1 MKEKL
6 EKKPQH
12 WIDKLVSD
20 LIENWPGVKNFNCNS
35 GLSVSGIC
43 HVGNLRGEIVLTNAV
58 VNELKTQGYE
68 ATHNLILYTSDPWKG
83 KETQLNLYSNPKKA
97 EEYKNWRLLDVPS
110 PMNPEV
116 SWVDDYW
123 RDFGIPLPRFGRDVK
138 IIRTHELYQEERM
151 KKVVIELISKREEIR
166 RILNTYRKKKPFP
179 EDWIPIVPF
188 CESCNRI
195 GTSEALEVDLKT
207 YQVRYF
213 CKECKHEGWSDIS
226 KGKLNWRLE
235 WVAFWYVLDIHFE
248 PYGKDLATPG
258 GARDSGLEIVE
269 TVLHQKGPYG
279 FWNEWVGYS
288 EGRTDY
294 GDMTGSGFIG
304 FTPTKWLEFAESEV
318 LKYIYLKTPPKR
330 RIILGLDKIPN
341 YISDYDRAQRIY
353 YGKEKFED
361 PNELHI
367 IKRSYEIVFYNKPPD
382 YRGFQLD
389 YQHAIILSQL
399 TPSGQEG
406 ISQVIQKLLA
416 TEILREEPTKEI
428 IDHIQERL
436 THGRNWIKSSYAPD
450 HLRIQLQEQTSKD
463 VLEQFDIKIRDLI
476 ENLANS
482 LEKTKW
488 TEEGI
493 KKEMMDLKEEAG
505 LSRKEMTQF
514 FQILYQIF
522 LGKTRGPRLAPFLA
536 TLDKK
541 WVIKRLRDVKKILE
555 S

>member
-1 MKEKL
+1 MNEKL

-12 WIDKLVSD
+12 WIDKLTSN
-20 LIENWPGVKNFNCNS
+20 LIENWPSVQNFNCNS
-35 GLSVSGIC
+35 GLSVSGVC

-58 VNELKTQGYE
+58 VNELKAQGYE

-110 PMNPEV
+110 PMNPNI

-123 RDFGIPLPRFGRDVK
+123 KDFGIPLPRFGRDIK

-151 KKVVIELISKREEIR
+151 KKVVIELISKSDQIR
-166 RILNTYRKKKPFP
+166 QILNTYRKEKPFP
-179 EDWIPIVPF
+179 KEWIPLVPF

-195 GTSEALEVDLKT
+195 GTSEALEVDLKN
-207 YQVRYF
+207 YQVRYS
-213 CKECKHEGWSDIS
+213 CNICNHEGWSDIS

-235 WVAFWYVLDIHFE
+235 WVAFWYVLNIHFE

-269 TVLHQKGPYG
+269 TVLNHKGPYG

-288 EGRTDY
+288 EGRTDF

-304 FTPTKWLEFAESEV
+304 FTPVKWLEVAESEV

-330 RIILGLDKIPN
+330 RIILGLDKIPS
-341 YISDYDRAQRIY
+341 YVSDYDRAERIY

-361 PNELHI
+361 PNELHM
-367 IKRSYEIVFYNKPPD
+367 IKRSYEIVFYNNPPD

-399 TPSGQEG
+399 TPSNKEG
-406 ISQVIQKLLA
+406 FSQAIQKLIT
-416 TEILREEPTKEI
+416 TEILEEEPSKEI
-428 IDHIQERL
+428 RDHIQMRL
-436 THGRNWIKSSYAPD
+436 IQGQNWINSGYAPD
-450 HLRIQLQEQTSKD
+450 HLKIRLETHFSRDI
-463 VLEQFDIKIRDLI
+463 LEQYDMKIRDLI
-476 ENLANS
+476 EDLAKS

-493 KKEMMDLKEEAG
+493 KKEMMDLKEKAS

-541 WVIKRLRDVKKILE
+541 GVINKLYEAKASK
-555 S
+555 

>member
-1 MKEKL
+1 
-6 EKKPQH
+6 
-12 WIDKLVSD
+12 
-20 LIENWPGVKNFNCNS
+20 
-35 GLSVSGIC
+35 
-43 HVGNLRGEIVLTNAV
+43 
-58 VNELKTQGYE
+58 
-68 ATHNLILYTSDPWKG
+68 LILYTSDPWKG

-123 RDFGIPLPRFGRDVK
+123 KDFGIPLPRFGRDVK

-235 WVAFWYVLDIHFE
+235 WVALWYVLNIHFE
-248 PYGKDLATPG
+248 PYGKDHATPG
-258 GARDSGLEIVE
+258 GSRDSCLEIIE
-269 TVLHQKGPYG
+269 TVLNHKGPYG

-288 EGRTDY
+288 EGRKDY
-294 GDMTGSGFIG
+294 GDMTSSGFIG
-304 FTPTKWLEFAESEV
+304 FTPTKWLEFAEPEI
-318 LKYIYLKTPPKR
+318 LKYIYLKRPPRR
-330 RIILGLDKIPN
+330 RIILGFDKIPN
-341 YISDYDRAQRIY
+341 YISEYDRAQRIY
-353 YGKEKFED
+353 FGKEKFED
-361 PNELHI
+361 PNELHT
-367 IKRSYEIVFYNKPPD
+367 IKRSYEIVFYNNVPE

-389 YQHAIILSQL
+389 FQHAIILSQL
-399 TPSGQEG
+399 IPPDKKG
-406 ISQVIQKLLA
+406 ISQAIQKLIA
-416 TEILREEPTKEI
+416 TEILKEEPSKEI
-428 IDHIQERL
+428 TDHIQNRL
-436 THGRNWIKSSYAPD
+436 IQGRNWINSKYAPD
-450 HLRIQLQEQTSKD
+450 HFQIRLKEDISKD
-463 VLEQFDIKIRDLI
+463 ILEQFDIKIRNLVNDLAI
-476 ENLANS
+476 ALEN
-482 LEKTKW
+482 TKW

-493 KKEMMDLKEEAG
+493 KKEMMALKEKAG
-505 LSRKEMTQF
+505 LSRKEMNQF

-522 LGKTRGPRLAPFLA
+522 LGNSRGPRLAPFLA
-536 TLDKK
+536 TLDKD
-541 WVIKRLRDVKKILE
+541 WVVKRLRDVRKILE

>member
-1 MKEKL
+1 MIENSK
-6 EKKPQH
+6 KKPEH
-12 WIDKLVSD
+12 WIDQLTTDVIK
-20 LIENWPGVKNFNCNS
+20 NWPGIKSFNCNS
-35 GLSVSGIC
+35 GLSVSGVC

-58 VNELKTQGYE
+58 ANELNARGYE
-68 ATHNLILYTSDPWKG
+68 VTHYLILYTSDPWKA
-83 KETQLNLYSNPKKA
+83 KKSQLDLYEDPKKA
-97 EEYKNWRLLDVPS
+97 EEYKNWRLIDVPS
-110 PMNPEV
+110 PINPNLNWIDE
-116 SWVDDYW
+116 YW
-123 RDFGIPLPRFGRDVK
+123 KDFGVPLPSFGRDIK

-151 KKVVIELISKREEIR
+151 KEVVIKLICKKDQIREI
-166 RILNTYRKKKPFP
+166 INKYRKEKPFP
-179 EDWIPIVPF
+179 KDWIPIVPF

-213 CKECKHEGWSDIS
+213 CNVCKKEDWSDIS

-235 WVAFWYVLDIHFE
+235 WVAFWYILNVHFE

-269 TVLHQKGPYG
+269 TILNHRGPYG

-288 EGRTDY
+288 EGRTDF

-304 FTPTKWLEFAESEV
+304 FTPTEWLEFAEAEV
-318 LKYIYLKTPPKR
+318 LKYIYLKTPPRR

-341 YISDYDRAQRIY
+341 YISEYDRAQRIY
-353 YGKEKFED
+353 YGIESFEE
-361 PNELHI
+361 PNELHT
-367 IKRSYEIVFYNKPPD
+367 IKRSYEIVFYNKPPQ

-399 TPSGQEG
+399 ITPDQDG
-406 ISQVIQKLLA
+406 ISQAIQKLMT
-416 TEILREEPTKEI
+416 TEILKQEPSQEI
-428 IDHIQERL
+428 IEHIKLRL
-436 THGRNWIKSSYAPD
+436 NQGRNWINSSYAPN
-450 HLRIQLQEQTSKD
+450 HLKIRLEEEFSRNI
-463 VLEQFDIKIRDLI
+463 LEQYGIKIRNLI
-476 ENLANS
+476 PNLAKS
-482 LEKTKW
+482 LERTKW

-493 KKEMMDLKEEAG
+493 KKEMMDLKEKVG

-522 LGKTRGPRLAPFLA
+522 LGNTKGPRLAPFLA
-536 TLDKK
+536 TLDKD
-541 WVIKRLRDVKKILE
+541 WVINKLQDVKD